1 MGLLLGGR
9 IWGCGPNGVPVS
21 ALGGDEAVAG
31 FAGAPGLQFR
41 GAPQLLRYELGVP
54 QEDEERRGELT
65 LVHRVGE

>member
-1 MGLLLGGR
+1 MGLLLEGGD
-9 IWGCGPNGVPVS
+9 WGRGPNGMPVS

-31 FAGAPGLQFR
+31 FARAPGLQFR

-54 QEDEERRGELT
+54 QEDEERRGELM